1 MMTLRQKLTRYSGS
15 LLLVLAVHAVAII
28 VALRWPAPQMIE
40 LPPAAMMVELPP
52 MPVPAPPPPTP
63 PVVVPPQ
70 PPAPVEELPL
80 PELAEAAKPEIAIP
94 KPVKPKPPRPKPPKP
109 QEKPKPT
116 PEKPVEEKPV
126 DTPPVVSQP
135 VKADKTPQPP
145 SVPSDSAAK
154 RSWQGDLQ
162 QHLAKF
168 QRYPEEARRRNIS
181 GSTRLRFE
189 VDADGKVVSV
199 SIAQSSGNAAL
210 DRATLEMIRRAQPLP
225 KPPDEIL
232 KSGSVEVTA
241 PFNYQLKDAKS
252 RF

>member
-28 VALRWPAPQMIE
+28 IALRWSAPQVVE
-40 LPPAAMMVELPP
+40 LPPAAMMVELAP
-52 MPVPAPPPPTP
+52 MPAPAPTPAPPK
-63 PVVVPPQ
+63 VVQPPQ

-80 PELAEAAKPEIAIP
+80 PALAEAAKPEIAIP
-94 KPVKPKPPRPKPPKP
+94 KPVKPKVKPKPPKP
-109 QEKPKPT
+109 QEKPKPQ

-126 DTPPVVSQP
+126 DTPPIISQP
-135 VKADKTPQPP
+135 VKSDTPPQPP
-145 SVPSDSAAK
+145 SVPSDSNAK

-162 QHLAKF
+162 QHLGKY
-168 QRYPEEARRRNIS
+168 QRYPEDARRRNIV

-189 VDADGKVVSV
+189 VDAEGKVVSV
-199 SIAQSSGNAAL
+199 SIAQTSGNASL

-225 KPPDEIL
+225 KPPSEIL
-232 KSGSVEVTA
+232 KNGSVEVTA
-241 PFNYQLKDAKS
+241 PFNYTLKDAKS

>member
-15 LLLVLAVHAVAII
+15 LLLVLAVHAIAII

-52 MPVPAPPPPTP
+52 LPVPAPPPPPT
-63 PVVVPPQ
+63 VVPPQ
-70 PPAPVEELPL
+70 PPAPVEEQPM
-80 PELAEAAKPEIAIP
+80 PELAQAPKPEIAIA
-94 KPVKPKPPRPKPPKP
+94 KPVKPKPPKPKPPKP
-109 QEKPKPT
+109 QEKPKP
-116 PEKPVEEKPV
+116 PVEKPAQEKPV

-135 VKADKTPQPP
+135 AKADSPPQPP
-145 SVPSDSAAK
+145 SVPSDSNAK

-168 QRYPEEARRRNIS
+168 QRYPEEARRRNIT
-181 GSTRLRFE
+181 GATRLRFE
-189 VDADGKVVSV
+189 VDSDGKVVSV
-199 SIAQSSGNAAL
+199 SIAQTSGNAAL

-225 KPPDEIL
+225 KPPAEIL
-232 KSGSVEVTA
+232 KGGSVEVNA
-241 PFNYQLKDAKS
+241 PFNYTLKDAKS